1 MVHARKYVLC
11 VSHSRAGDMAHTE
24 SSRCRAAH
32 ISPTNST
39 CGYVSCSSVEEIWEI
54 RTAFR
59 FTEK

>member
-11 VSHSRAGDMAHTE
+11 VSCSRAGDMAHTE

-39 CGYVSCSSVEEIWEI
+39 CGYVSCSSVEEI
-54 RTAFR
+54 
-59 FTEK
+59 